1 MGVMTRVDRG
11 PPELANRGYQ
21 VLFRPNESNRC
32 PGCGNA
38 QWYVGRVSA
47 ECFFCGTA
55 LPLADAKWGGDGLS
69 HGFPDARVEIAA
81 VGAAER
87 RGDERRPV
95 RGRTVHLLVDGS
107 PQAFAIHNVSSGGA
121 KIGDP
126 EGLVGAGRIEL
137 VSTSGEIVPAE
148 VRWVGDGTAG
158 LQFARRLPI
167 DAFHPE
173 R

>member
-1 MGVMTRVDRG
+1 MGVMTRVGRG

-38 QWYVGRVSA
+38 QWHVGRVSA

-55 LPLADAKWGGDGLS
+55 LPLADAKWGGDGFS
-69 HGFPDARVEIAA
+69 HRYPDASVAIAA
-81 VGAAER
+81 AGPER
-87 RGDERRPV
+87 RVDERRAV
-95 RGRTVHLLVDGS
+95 RGRAIHLLIDGS

-126 EGLVGAGRIEL
+126 GGLVSAGTIEL

-148 VRWVGDGTAG
+148 VRWAGDGTAG

-167 DAFHPE
+167 DAFHPQG
-173 R
+173 

>member
-1 MGVMTRVDRG
+1 MGVMTRVGRG

-32 PGCGNA
+32 PGCGHA
-38 QWYVGRVSA
+38 QWYVGRVTA

-69 HGFPDARVEIAA
+69 HRYPDAQVAIAA
-81 VGAAER
+81 AGWSER
-87 RGDERRPV
+87 RNDARRPV
-95 RGRTVHLLVDGS
+95 RGRAVHLLIDGS

-126 EGLVGAGRIEL
+126 EGLIGAGTIEL

-148 VRWVGDGTAG
+148 VRWTADGTAG

-167 DAFHPE
+167 DAFHPQT
-173 R
+173 

>member
-1 MGVMTRVDRG
+1 MGVMTRVERG

-69 HGFPDARVEIAA
+69 HRFPHTTIASA
-81 VGAAER
+81 AGASER
-87 RGDERRPV
+87 RSNARRPV
-95 RGRTVHLLVDGS
+95 RGRAVHLLIDGS
-107 PQAFAIHNVSSGGA
+107 PQAFALHNVSAGGA
-121 KIGDP
+121 RIEDP
-126 EGLVGAGRIEL
+126 NGLISAGRIEL
-137 VSTSGEIVPAE
+137 VSTAGEIVPAE
-148 VRWVGDGTAG
+148 VRWTADGAAG

-173 R
+173 G